1 MAAACSKL
9 SRGSWL
15 YPVIL
20 YQVILLIN
28 LLQEII
34 PMQVIQKGPREGY
47 YVGCS
52 PM

>member
-28 LLQEII
+28 LLQEIDHS
-34 PMQVIQKGPREGY
+34 KEGY
-47 YVGCS
+47 SEGPQRRLS
-52 PM
+52 RRM

>member
-9 SRGSWL
+9 SRGSWH

-28 LLQEII
+28 LLQEINYF
-34 PMQVIQKGPREGY
+34 KAGYSEGPERRLLRR
-47 YVGCS
+47 
-52 PM
+52 M